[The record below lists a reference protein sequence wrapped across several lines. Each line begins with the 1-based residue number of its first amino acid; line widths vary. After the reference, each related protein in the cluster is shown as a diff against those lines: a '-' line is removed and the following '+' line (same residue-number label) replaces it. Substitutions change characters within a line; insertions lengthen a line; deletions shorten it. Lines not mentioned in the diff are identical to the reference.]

1 MDYSIIDYVYKH
13 AADWGIDPVATGRQL
28 KELRRQHNLT
38 QKDLSELFD
47 YCYDTSATREYISI
61 LESGKQIP
69 SIHFLVFLC
78 ELYACS
84 LDELVVSYRRSY
96 ESEDRDQPVPL
107 VNYIFYIF
115 GRMYAF
121 AYVRLFLLCKLKDC
135 QILFSE
141 KYIRII
147 DFRGGSSHE
156 NFRRSCFPGRSF

>member
-13 AADWGIDPVATGRQL
+13 AADWGIDPVATGKQL
-28 KELRRQHNLT
+28 KEHRRQHNLT

-47 YCYDTSATREYISI
+47 YCYDTTATREYISI

-107 VNYIFYIF
+107 VNYIFFIF

-121 AYVRLFLLCKLKDC
+121 AYVRLFC
-135 QILFSE
+135 SVNS
-141 KYIRII
+141 RITKI
-147 DFRGGSSHE
+147 
-156 NFRRSCFPGRSF
+156 SF